1 MEKCVAYGTLNTQ
14 QTGGRRD
21 IAVGE
26 RSAYGVVEGKQQ
38 IQNNED
44 DVYKTTTPSLQTK
57 GKFYISEPM
66 CICIAIKH
74 DIIYADFWSFPFLF
88 L

>member
-26 RSAYGVVEGKQQ
+26 HSAYGVVEGKQQ

-44 DVYKTTTPSLQTK
+44 DVYKTTTLL
-57 GKFYISEPM
+57 
-66 CICIAIKH
+66 
-74 DIIYADFWSFPFLF
+74 D
-88 L
+88 

>member
-1 MEKCVAYGTLNTQ
+1 MEKCVAYHTLNAQ

-38 IQNNED
+38 ILNNED
-44 DVYKTTTPSLQTK
+44 DVYKTTTPSL
-57 GKFYISEPM
+57 Y
-66 CICIAIKH
+66 
-74 DIIYADFWSFPFLF
+74 Y
-88 L
+88 

>member
-38 IQNNED
+38 ILNNED
-44 DVYKTTTPSLQTK
+44 DVYKTTTPSLYYQTK
-57 GKFYISEPM
+57 GKFYTSEPIY
-66 CICIAIKH
+66 ICIAIKH
-74 DIIYADFWSFPFLF
+74 DIC
-88 L
+88 